1 MPAAAARCPLL
12 LGRHQAAALR
22 LSLSPSGTR
31 PVCTA
36 AGGGSGN
43 EGRSPAY
50 GGLLLDAG
58 GTLLQLARPVAETY
72 AALGRRYGVTKREK
86 YIKEGFKRAFSA
98 PWPKTLRYQGDGRP
112 FWRIVVAEAT
122 GCMDNDY
129 FEEVYQYYA
138 HGDAWCL
145 PDGAYRTLH
154 DLKDAGVKLAVV
166 SNFDTRLRKLLKDL
180 NVSDMFDAIVVSSEV
195 GYEKPA
201 PEIFKIALDQI
212 GVEASK
218 AVHVGDDETADKAG
232 ANAIGL
238 ECWLWGEDVKKFSEI
253 QDRILATDS

>member
-1 MPAAAARCPLL
+1 MPAAAARWPLL
-12 LGRHQAAALR
+12 LGRHPLR
-22 LSLSPSGTR
+22 RSFTSSSTR
-31 PVCTA
+31 RVCAA
-36 AGGGSGN
+36 AGGGGGS

-72 AALGRRYGVTKREK
+72 AALGRPYGVTVPVKH
-86 YIKEGFKRAFSA
+86 IKEGFKRAFSA

-122 GCMDNDY
+122 DCTDKDY
-129 FEEVYQYYA
+129 FEEVYQHYA

-180 NVSDMFDAIVVSSEV
+180 NISDVFDAIVVSSEV

-218 AVHVGDDETADKAG
+218 AVHVGDDEAADKAG

-238 ECWLWGEDVKKFSEI
+238 ECWLWGEDVKEFSEI
-253 QDRILATDS
+253 QDRILARV